1 MVEKF
6 DFSKKIG
13 SKRLEDFALIVN
25 SISQRIGFK
34 VSSRGWGYLM
44 EQAGY
49 IDKSQFD
56 KVADA
61 INRCRKY
68 GMLAVDFVAEEGA
81 RAFVGVEKPNIYT
94 DKPLVKDTF
103 KWILKNVIEGERYYT
118 PDWWE
123 GEEYYIQMLVEK
135 IDLKTL
141 FEDICREYHIP
152 VANAKGWSSILQRAE
167 YAKRFKEAENKGL
180 KCVLLYCGDHDPD
193 GLRISDTIRKN
204 LFDLKEVFWSDGT
217 QGYDPTNL
225 EIHRFGL
232 NYDFIIENNY
242 TWIDNL
248 ITGSGAELAKM
259 DASGNI
265 VAGIKVN
272 GKNAGQAHQNFDMS
286 YLQNYIKEF
295 GVRKC
300 EANAIVTTP
309 DKADGLVRD
318 EIERW
323 LGSDSKERFA
333 AKRFAVKV
341 EYEELLDETNLRE
354 PIEQILGE
362 DREPE

>member
-6 DFSKKIG
+6 DFTQKLGK
-13 SKRLEDFALIVN
+13 KRLEKFALIVN
-25 SISQRIGFK
+25 GISQQIGFK

-56 KVADA
+56 KIADS

-68 GMLAVDFVAEEGA
+68 GLLPVDFVAEEGS
-81 RAFVGVEKPNIYT
+81 RAFVGVEKPNIFT
-94 DKPLVKDTF
+94 EKPEVKDTF
-103 KWILKNVIEGERYYT
+103 KWILKEVMEGQRYYT
-118 PDWWE
+118 PDWWD

-141 FEDICREYHIP
+141 FEDVCREYHIP

-167 YAKRFKEAENKGL
+167 YAKRFKEAERRGL

-204 LFDLKEVFWSDGT
+204 LFDLKNVFWSDGV
-217 QGYDPTNL
+217 QGYDPTDL

-232 NYDFIIENNY
+232 NYDFIIENGY

-248 ITGSGAELAKM
+248 VSGGGELARI
-259 DASGNI
+259 DESGKV
-265 VAGIKVN
+265 VAGIKTK
-272 GKNAGQAHQNFDMS
+272 GKNTGQAHQNFEMS

-309 DKADGLVRD
+309 DKAEGLVRD

-323 LGSDSKERFA
+323 LGPDSRERFER
-333 AKRFAVKV
+333 KRFEVKV
-341 EYEELLDETNLRE
+341 EYQELLDEAQLRE
-354 PIEQILGE
+354 PIEQVIGE
-362 DREPE
+362 DRESE